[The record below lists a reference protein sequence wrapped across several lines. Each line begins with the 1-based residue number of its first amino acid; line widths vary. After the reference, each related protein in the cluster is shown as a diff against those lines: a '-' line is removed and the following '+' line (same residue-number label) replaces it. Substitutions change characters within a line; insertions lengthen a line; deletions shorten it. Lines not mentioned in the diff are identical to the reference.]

1 MRYFMQ
7 LSYRGAP
14 FHGWQCQ
21 PGEVTVQSV
30 LEDALSMILRREM
43 KITAPDAQMPESTR
57 A

>member
-43 KITAPDAQMPESTR
+43 KITPA
-57 A
+57 